1 MNRLSTPRHEVC
13 GGDAGRLR
21 AHCRAPIQDLQL
33 VIDDVPEDLEP
44 AVRHLF
50 ERDIRRRHYLLKTG
64 GAR

>member
-21 AHCRAPIQDLQL
+21 AHCAALIHDVQL
-33 VIDDVPEDLEP
+33 VIDELPEELEP
-44 AVRHLF
+44 VVRHLF
-50 ERDIRRRHYLLKTG
+50 ERDIRRGHELLKTG